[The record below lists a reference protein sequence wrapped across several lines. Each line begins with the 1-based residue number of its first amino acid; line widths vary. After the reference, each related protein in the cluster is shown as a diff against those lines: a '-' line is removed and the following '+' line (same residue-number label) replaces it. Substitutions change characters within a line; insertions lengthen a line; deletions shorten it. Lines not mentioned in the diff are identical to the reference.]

1 MAKNLKGAAA
11 ASADIFDTITRG
23 NAQDAEAVQYAQN
36 GQNAKDVN
44 KEGVEL
50 ARLNLK
56 IPAEIKEY
64 LTVAAAKASIE
75 QRRNISL
82 TQYLCGLVTAD
93 MEKHKDQ

>member
-23 NAQDAEAVQYAQN
+23 NVQDAEAVQYAQN
-36 GQNAKDVN
+36 AQNAKDVN
-44 KEGVEL
+44 KEGIEL

>member
-1 MAKNLKGAAA
+1 MAKNLKDAAA

-44 KEGVEL
+44 KEGIEL

>member
-23 NAQDAEAVQYAQN
+23 NVQDAEAVQYAQN

-44 KEGVEL
+44 KEGIEL